1 MNTKILKI
9 DKDNIDREMIL
20 ESANVIREGELV
32 AFPTETVYGLGANG
46 LDEDAVKKI
55 YIAKG
60 RPSDNPLILHISS
73 REELQPL
80 VKDIPPIAYKCMERF
95 WPGPL
100 TMIFKKSEIIPSI
113 ITGGLDTVAIR
124 MPSHPIASALI
135 SASGV
140 PIAAPSANT
149 SGRPSPTNAEHVM
162 EDMKGKIPIIIDG
175 GDTGIGLESTV
186 LDLSVENPMILR
198 PGGITLEDLREI
210 IPNVTQDRSM
220 VQKNV
225 VPKSPGQ
232 KYRHYAPKAEMILFT
247 GRVDDMVE
255 EINNRVDK
263 LIFQGKKVGIIATDE
278 TKNRYN
284 RGLVVVSGSRKEPE
298 TIAANLFSV
307 IRGFDKEDI
316 EIILAEGVA
325 VDNIG
330 MAIMNRMIKAAGGK
344 VINL

>member
-20 ESANVIREGELV
+20 ESANAIREGELV

-73 REELQPL
+73 GEELQPL

-162 EDMKGKIPIIIDG
+162 EDMKEKIPIIIDG
-175 GDTGIGLESTV
+175 GNTGIGLESTV

-210 IPNVTQDRSM
+210 IPNVTQDRSI
-220 VQKNV
+220 VQKDA

-344 VINL
+344 IINL